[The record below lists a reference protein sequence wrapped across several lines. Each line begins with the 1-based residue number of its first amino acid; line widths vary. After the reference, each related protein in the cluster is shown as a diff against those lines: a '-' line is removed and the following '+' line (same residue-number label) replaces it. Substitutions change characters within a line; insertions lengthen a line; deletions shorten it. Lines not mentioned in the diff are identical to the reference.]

1 MRIVVDGYN
10 LIRQSDTLK
19 RIDKLSIEAGRRE
32 LIKRLARYARHR
44 GHRVT
49 VVFDGWMAG
58 SPIEEREVMSG
69 ITVIYSKR
77 GEKADEVIK
86 RLVRQTG
93 EETVVVTSDRE
104 VAGAVS
110 RAGAVAVPAPIF
122 EARLDETRP
131 VEEAGDDIAIDD
143 DGDTIRHDTKK
154 RGPARRISRK
164 KRLAATKIK
173 KL

>member
-44 GHRVT
+44 GHRIT

-58 SPIEEREVMSG
+58 SPTEEREVVGG

-104 VAGAVS
+104 VAGAAS
-110 RAGAVAVPAPIF
+110 RAGAVAVPAPSS
-122 EARLDETRP
+122 
-131 VEEAGDDIAIDD
+131 
-143 DGDTIRHDTKK
+143 K
-154 RGPARRISRK
+154 RGSTKQGRSKKSTMTPPSTMRTMKSVMTQRK
-164 KRLAATKIK
+164 KAPQGESPERRG
-173 KL
+173 